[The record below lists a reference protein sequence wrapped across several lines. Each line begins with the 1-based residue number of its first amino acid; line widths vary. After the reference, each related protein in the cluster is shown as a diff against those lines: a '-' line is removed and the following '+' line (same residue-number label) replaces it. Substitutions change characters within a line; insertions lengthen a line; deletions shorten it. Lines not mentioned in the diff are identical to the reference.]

1 MVPKRNMVSVWLIQ
15 QSKKVS
21 DHVATAY
28 FKLIVLG
35 KQN

>member
-15 QSKKVS
+15 KQKKVS

-28 FKLIVLG
+28 FNLIVLG